1 MRWHPYIIKWCI
13 YLRAHS
19 QGAYETLRESG
30 CIALPSQRTLRD
42 YTHHVRPHAG
52 YSTEVDAQLMCAVK
66 HNTCPEREKY
76 VLLLMDEMYIKQD
89 LVYDKHTG
97 EIVGFT
103 NLGDINNH
111 LIQLERACLSAE
123 ESSNEPLARTVMVFM
138 VKGLFQHLAFP
149 FAHFPCA
156 NVTADLLIDPFW
168 EAVYR
173 LEKAGLKV
181 WKDYRQQ
188 ESITFLI

>member
-1 MRWHPYIIKWCI
+1 
-13 YLRAHS
+13 
-19 QGAYETLRESG
+19 
-30 CIALPSQRTLRD
+30 
-42 YTHHVRPHAG
+42 
-52 YSTEVDAQLMCAVK
+52 
-66 HNTCPEREKY
+66 
-76 VLLLMDEMYIKQD
+76 MDEMYIKQD

-188 ESITFLI
+188 ESITFLIYVLGATFDGASINRRFVKLHSRNNELIHKILNPYSTEARQFYFFFDPPHLLKTTRNCWASKARNLWVNFAALKVSSVFS

>member
-1 MRWHPYIIKWCI
+1 
-13 YLRAHS
+13 
-19 QGAYETLRESG
+19 
-30 CIALPSQRTLRD
+30 
-42 YTHHVRPHAG
+42 
-52 YSTEVDAQLMCAVK
+52 
-66 HNTCPEREKY
+66 
-76 VLLLMDEMYIKQD
+76 MDEMYIKQD

-149 FAHFPCA
+149 FAHFSVHECHGRS
-156 NVTADLLIDPFW
+156 ADRSILGGSLQ
-168 EAVYR
+168 
-173 LEKAGLKV
+173 AGEGRTEGMEGLQAKGINYFFNIGV
-181 WKDYRQQ
+181 RGN
-188 ESITFLI
+188 I